1 MNNLIIIFSSL
12 GLVSGKC
19 TLIRWMRRFRPKL
32 IYRLFNLGPGR
43 GCHNCNLAFEYWGLS
58 YSYKAVFRSSQRNS
72 STDNYS
78 LKMKLYSK
86 KHLLLEHK
94 CMTLFAGRPL
104 ECYFDEQA
112 AIVNM
117 IHTAA
122 ILRVHS
128 RVRSR
133 VCSGVC
139 IHIHYHTVR
148 VKSRRPFLLH
158 DVLQRRVLITN
169 KHRRRNCD
177 SWI

>member
-1 MNNLIIIFSSL
+1 
-12 GLVSGKC
+12 
-19 TLIRWMRRFRPKL
+19 
-32 IYRLFNLGPGR
+32 
-43 GCHNCNLAFEYWGLS
+43 
-58 YSYKAVFRSSQRNS
+58 
-72 STDNYS
+72 
-78 LKMKLYSK
+78 
-86 KHLLLEHK
+86 
-94 CMTLFAGRPL
+94 MTLFAGRPL

-139 IHIHYHTVR
+139 NHIPYHTVR

-158 DVLQRRVLITN
+158 HVLQ
-169 KHRRRNCD
+169 
-177 SWI
+177 